1 MHCETYQKYI
11 SELVDN
17 ELNDKGNASVFR
29 HLGECPTCRL
39 FFHSCLK
46 LKETVGSMSYDS
58 LPGPGQEKT
67 GWLQRNLRIPL
78 PAAAVFVV
86 LFITGLFGTSLHFF
100 QKDDPVRTGEQ
111 QIIYISEYPEIEI
124 QLMTEWE

>member
-1 MHCETYQKYI
+1 MNCETYQEYI

-17 ELNDKGNASVFR
+17 ELNEKGNANVFR
-29 HLGECPTCRL
+29 HLSECPTCRL

-46 LKETVGSMSYDS
+46 LKETVGTMSSDS
-58 LPGPGQEKT
+58 LPVPGQEKT
-67 GWLQRNLRIPL
+67 GWFQRNLRIPL